1 MDVLSCTV
9 GGQTVALHLRRT
21 AKKNIIARPR
31 DTGSLNVSIPPR
43 LPLAAVSQWAQTNQN
58 ALAEL
63 LRHAYPAPA
72 RPASA
77 LPEQILFGGH
87 WHSVKPAP
95 VSSLAHDP
103 AARMFRLPVHLTP
116 QAQTELLR
124 RHLIRTARET
134 LLPKLAAHGTRLRL
148 VPAAAAL
155 TNAKT
160 LWGVC
165 RSRTGIR
172 INWRLVGAPE
182 NVQDYVCIH
191 ELCHLAH
198 PDHSPAFWTLV
209 RRCCPDTDHAKAWL
223 KRHGS
228 TLFALG

>member
-9 GGQTVALHLRRT
+9 GGQTVALHIRR
-21 AKKNIIARPR
+21 
-31 DTGSLNVSIPPR
+31 IPPR

-63 LRHAYPAPA
+63 LRHASPASA

-95 VSSLAHDP
+95 VSGLAHDP

-134 LLPKLAAHGTRLRL
+134 LLPKLAAHGTRLHL

>member
-9 GGQTVALHLRRT
+9 GGQTVALHIRRT

-63 LRHAYPAPA
+63 LRHASPASALPV
-72 RPASA
+72 SA

-95 VSSLAHDP
+95 VSGLAHDP
-103 AARMFRLPVHLTP
+103 AARMFRLPAHLTP

-124 RHLIRTARET
+124 RHAKLDSAFADAVVKVTDIQTNKNLQT
-134 LLPKLAAHGTRLRL
+134 HKDYDNLPFF
-148 VPAAAAL
+148 
-155 TNAKT
+155 
-160 LWGVC
+160 
-165 RSRTGIR
+165 
-172 INWRLVGAPE
+172 
-182 NVQDYVCIH
+182 Q
-191 ELCHLAH
+191 
-198 PDHSPAFWTLV
+198 
-209 RRCCPDTDHAKAWL
+209 
-223 KRHGS
+223 
-228 TLFALG
+228 

>member
-9 GGQTVALHLRRT
+9 GGQTVALHIRRT

-58 ALAEL
+58 ALA
-63 LRHAYPAPA
+63 
-72 RPASA
+72 
-77 LPEQILFGGH
+77 
-87 WHSVKPAP
+87 
-95 VSSLAHDP
+95 
-103 AARMFRLPVHLTP
+103 
-116 QAQTELLR
+116 ELLR

-228 TLFALG
+228 ALFALG

>member
-1 MDVLSCTV
+1 M
-9 GGQTVALHLRRT
+9 
-21 AKKNIIARPR
+21 
-31 DTGSLNVSIPPR
+31 
-43 LPLAAVSQWAQTNQN
+43 
-58 ALAEL
+58 
-63 LRHAYPAPA
+63 
-72 RPASA
+72 
-77 LPEQILFGGH
+77 
-87 WHSVKPAP
+87 
-95 VSSLAHDP
+95 
-103 AARMFRLPVHLTP
+103 
-116 QAQTELLR
+116 
-124 RHLIRTARET
+124 
-134 LLPKLAAHGTRLRL
+134 PKLAAHGTRLHL

>member
-1 MDVLSCTV
+1 MRTKKPNPQGSLKMDVLSCTV
-9 GGQTVALHLRRT
+9 GGQTVALHIRRT

-134 LLPKLAAHGTRLRL
+134 LLPKLAAHGTRLHL

-160 LWGVC
+160 LWPQPNRHPHQLAAGRRARKRAGLCVHP
-165 RSRTGIR
+165 RAVP
-172 INWRLVGAPE
+172 LGAPRP
-182 NVQDYVCIH
+182 QPRLLDAGAP
-191 ELCHLAH
+191 LL
-198 PDHSPAFWTLV
+198 P
-209 RRCCPDTDHAKAWL
+209 
-223 KRHGS
+223 
-228 TLFALG
+228 